1 MPRHKVDLLNITL
14 RDVKKDENS
23 FLNYAKQDMIGFV
36 MLFNQK
42 LNSVDESE
50 MTRLTRKLIDVSLF
64 LNGTYYLPY
73 RLHATKA
80 QFMKAYPE
88 GISFFLL
95 KNKYDP
101 LEVFQNKFYKTYK

>member
-1 MPRHKVDLLNITL
+1 MPRHKIDLLNITL

-50 MTRLTRKLIDVSLF
+50 MTRLTRKLVDVSLS

-80 QFMKAYPE
+80 QFMQVY
-88 GISFFLL
+88 
-95 KNKYDP
+95 
-101 LEVFQNKFYKTYK
+101 QR